1 MVEVAHK
8 HLSKISGAGIYASL
22 QVEDLKTST
31 HSMNFS
37 KLTHLE
43 CFNTLFWLKEKPTSS
58 CLAALFLKIH
68 DTMSF
73 SFFFQIKKKELC
85 VRFPGLS
92 NPKALHSVTF

>member
-1 MVEVAHK
+1 MKKVAHK
-8 HLSKISGAGIYASL
+8 HLSKISGAGIYMSL

-31 HSMNFS
+31 HPMNFS

-58 CLAALFLKIH
+58 GFTALFLKIH

-73 SFFFQIKKKELC
+73 FADKKE
-85 VRFPGLS
+85 S
-92 NPKALHSVTF
+92 SVSGFLV

>member
-1 MVEVAHK
+1 MEKVAHK
-8 HLSKISGAGIYASL
+8 HLSKIRGAGIYVSL
-22 QVEDLKTST
+22 QVEDLETSA

-43 CFNTLFWLKEKPTSS
+43 CFNALFWLKEKPTSN
-58 CLAALFLKIH
+58 CFAALFLKIH

-73 SFFFQIKKKELC
+73 FADKKRELC

-92 NPKALHSVTF
+92 NPKVLHRVMF